1 MDVVAKILKPHFNGI
16 FIANDSMT
24 HERGLEF
31 LRNGWADM
39 ISFARLYISN
49 PDLAERLI
57 SNKPVQTKFDFKN
70 LFSPFNPKG
79 YTDYLYYDDWVKQQ
93 PAK

>member
-31 LRNGWADM
+31 LKNGWADM

-49 PDLAERLI
+49 PDLA
-57 SNKPVQTKFDFKN
+57 
-70 LFSPFNPKG
+70 
-79 YTDYLYYDDWVKQQ
+79 
-93 PAK
+93 